1 MHSIFLD
8 FIFLISSFLSSN
20 DLYGAARREV
30 ISLCHLFRKAGIR
43 IEYVMQLPKR
53 ISKGRLLQLH
63 IQALQVTAC
72 GYKNSSS
79 KLIMAKNLKW
89 DMLQFCTL
97 IFQYDIHR
105 NVFVALLRIFYQ
117 ILISYCKFSMPK
129 ALKWGMLCLCTLIFQ
144 FDIHKTL

>member
-53 ISKGRLLQLH
+53 ISKRGS
-63 IQALQVTAC
+63 V
-72 GYKNSSS
+72 
-79 KLIMAKNLKW
+79 LKVRGGCYNYR
-89 DMLQFCTL
+89 F
-97 IFQYDIHR
+97 
-105 NVFVALLRIFYQ
+105 
-117 ILISYCKFSMPK
+117 
-129 ALKWGMLCLCTLIFQ
+129 
-144 FDIHKTL
+144 